1 MFVWMIWWWW
11 WCVDTYPVR
20 DDCSMTHRQ
29 KKNRWIFFQY
39 DKHKCRMMWSNLN
52 LANEVA
58 TKRIIFCGLSLIRAV
73 SAGSDFSLDS
83 AVFSLQLFF
92 FIDSIT
98 IFTLFHRNHF
108 KSSSFLISCEIFCLS
123 CAPSKVLSLA
133 RDEVFQI
140 KKTTDWENI
149 NILFSF
155 YWCSEARSNKMPP
168 TMMRSHLSPSVTK
181 FFLWS
186 REIGYDKEWH
196 RVDD

>member
-1 MFVWMIWWWW
+1 
-11 WCVDTYPVR
+11 
-20 DDCSMTHRQ
+20 
-29 KKNRWIFFQY
+29 
-39 DKHKCRMMWSNLN
+39 MWSNLN

-92 FIDSIT
+92 FYRLDHDLHALSSKSFQV
-98 IFTLFHRNHF
+98 IFFSYFLWNFLSLVR
-108 KSSSFLISCEIFCLS
+108 SVESLISRSRRSFS
-123 CAPSKVLSLA
+123 
-133 RDEVFQI
+133 D

-155 YWCSEARSNKMPP
+155 YWCSEARSNEMSP

-186 REIGYDKEWH
+186 REIGSDKEWH